1 MLRRGNFFDKSSGAL
16 ALKQELSMYMYIP
29 YVCACAY
36 CVFTRVQVIGYNQRV
51 NMYFDTYIEVC
62 TCAHPLSRART
73 ELGFRESWTGW
84 IPPSPLVQINL
95 YQGEILPYNTEL
107 VGQAFGSLVGWIVR
121 EDRSS
126 AFQSERGQV
135 HRPTEQIL
143 LGNQVHLYRGN
154 FIVQASKFCLVIRF
168 VPGGADLA
176 PNE

>member
-1 MLRRGNFFDKSSGAL
+1 MPIPSFCGERRLRR
-16 ALKQELSMYMYIP
+16 
-29 YVCACAY
+29 
-36 CVFTRVQVIGYNQRV
+36 
-51 NMYFDTYIEVC
+51 
-62 TCAHPLSRART
+62 SR
-73 ELGFRESWTGW
+73 TGW

-143 LGNQVHLYRGN
+143 LGNQVQLYQVILGVNFGYLFCTRGE
-154 FIVQASKFCLVIRF
+154 S
-168 VPGGADLA
+168 DLA
-176 PNE
+176 PGPTPYAVGGEPRHPSVRLFGHQNRKQSVSIWSENCVHQL

>member
-1 MLRRGNFFDKSSGAL
+1 MKLWKPEN
-16 ALKQELSMYMYIP
+16 
-29 YVCACAY
+29 
-36 CVFTRVQVIGYNQRV
+36 TREPTGDHFI
-51 NMYFDTYIEVC
+51 
-62 TCAHPLSRART
+62 HART
-73 ELGFRESWTGW
+73 ELGFRESGTGW

-143 LGNQVHLYRGN
+143 LGNQVHLYRAKGT
-154 FIVQASKFCLVIRF
+154 VM
-168 VPGGADLA
+168 GGQHTHE
-176 PNE
+176 NVHSGSS

>member
-1 MLRRGNFFDKSSGAL
+1 M
-16 ALKQELSMYMYIP
+16 
-29 YVCACAY
+29 
-36 CVFTRVQVIGYNQRV
+36 
-51 NMYFDTYIEVC
+51 
-62 TCAHPLSRART
+62 
-73 ELGFRESWTGW
+73 SWTGW

-143 LGNQVHLYRGN
+143 LGNQVHLYQGFLN
-154 FIVQASKFCLVIRF
+154 SFWGKFWLFVLYQGGSNNQTPKITKKFARLDEKYAGGMVILSIPLGLF
-168 VPGGADLA
+168 PPPVSGKNLA
-176 PNE
+176 RETFSGLGTK

>member
-1 MLRRGNFFDKSSGAL
+1 MPIPSLCGERSLRR
-16 ALKQELSMYMYIP
+16 
-29 YVCACAY
+29 
-36 CVFTRVQVIGYNQRV
+36 
-51 NMYFDTYIEVC
+51 
-62 TCAHPLSRART
+62 SR
-73 ELGFRESWTGW
+73 TGW

-154 FIVQASKFCLVIRF
+154 FIVQPSKFCLVIRF
-168 VPGGADLA
+168 VPGGGGPRPRWLFVLYQGGRTSPQTNNQAPKITKQDLLQGSA
-176 PNE
+176 GIELYSRNRS